1 MKTMELLNHIK
12 SRKAISPYLVL
23 TSILLLSGCQ
33 FLNPING
40 SEKIIETEYVF
51 KDFNTVDISHSFTTE
66 IMQSD
71 EYKIIIKYNGNLKE
85 YLDIVNHDET
95 LKIGLLEGHRYKN
108 TKLSAKI
115 YLPDIKRIEASGA
128 SLINI
133 PKFSTN
139 NMEIELSG
147 ASDLYGRLNLINNL
161 TIEASGASDI
171 DLEGSAQNA
180 NLDFSGASELIGKNM
195 IIDNKLNIDCSGA
208 SIIKLTANGEI
219 SIELSG
225 ASKFINYGSGT
236 IVKSD
241 VSGASS
247 INKAHNKSYN

>member
-1 MKTMELLNHIK
+1 MELLNHII

-33 FLNPING
+33 LLKPING
-40 SEKIIETEYVF
+40 SENIIETEYVL
-51 KDFNTVDISHSFTTE
+51 KDFNTLDISYSFSTE

-71 EYKIIIKYNGNLKE
+71 EYKVIIKYNANLKE
-85 YLDIVNHDET
+85 YLDIVNHDKT
-95 LKIGLLEGHRYKN
+95 LKIGLLEGHYYKN

-115 YLPDIKRIEASGA
+115 YMPDIKRIEASGA
-128 SLINI
+128 SSINI

-139 NMEIELSG
+139 NMEIEL
-147 ASDLYGRLNLINNL
+147 
-161 TIEASGASDI
+161 
-171 DLEGSAQNA
+171 
-180 NLDFSGASELIGKNM
+180 SGASELIGKNM

-208 SIIKLTANGEI
+208 SIIKLTANGKI

-225 ASKFINYGSGT
+225 ASKFNNYGNGT
-236 IVKSD
+236 IVQSD

-247 INKAHNKSYN
+247 INKAHNKSYK